1 MNNTVKTMFFLSHF
15 VSYRFKKRLGSRS
28 MSEDSV
34 FQPEVKESKMDAIR
48 RQTAISMEGLDKD
61 FQVCFIYKT

>member
-1 MNNTVKTMFFLSHF
+1 
-15 VSYRFKKRLGSRS
+15 